1 MSSSPFLTPGPP
13 PLPLFLSVVRG
24 VWRLTWK
31 AQWHWRRLAALA
43 GALLV
48 LPALVYLTTSSP
60 RDWARRQLGFGEGRG
75 QIGSFSRRLAKK
87 NIPLDGR
94 QKAELVRIFDS
105 EYAGAAAGLQGPP
118 GETSESHQQRLR
130 GQVDAC
136 AERIL
141 ARAQSL
147 LSAEQMIEFRDFE
160 KTNRNT
166 IIIGL
171 NGPAPI
177 WGRTGPF
184 YHWLFD
190 FYFFIILPLTCVRGC
205 GAVMR
210 DELQADTL
218 GFLITRPVS
227 RAWLLA
233 AKYLSQTAWLEIIL
247 LAETLLLF
255 AVGAVRQIPA
265 LDGLLPLLLAAQIL
279 AIPAWG
285 AVGLLLGQITSR
297 YMATALVYGL
307 VVEMGL
313 GRIPANINALSL
325 LRHLKT
331 ILSRNEAVQAVYEWD
346 RGGLGTALT
355 ALISAPFLFFAV
367 AALLFTFIEYNRTS
381 DMQK

>member
-1 MSSSPFLTPGPP
+1 MNSATFAAPAPP
-13 PLPLFLSVVRG
+13 PIPGFFAVCRG

-31 AQWHWRRLAALA
+31 AQCHWRRLAGLAAALF
-43 GALLV
+43 V
-48 LPALVYLTTSSP
+48 LPALVYLTTWSSQ
-60 RDWARRQLGFGEGRG
+60 DWARRQLGFGEARG
-75 QIGSFSRRLAKK
+75 LIGSFSRRLGKK
-87 NIPLDGR
+87 GIPLDER
-94 QKAELVRIFDS
+94 QKAELINIFDS
-105 EYAGAAAGLQGPP
+105 EYSGAATSLQGPP
-118 GETSESHQQRLR
+118 GESPEVRVQRLNE
-130 GQVDAC
+130 QVDAC

-141 ARAQSL
+141 ARAQSV
-147 LSAEQMIEFRDFE
+147 LSGEQMIEFQDFE
-160 KTNRNT
+160 KKNRKD
-166 IIIGL
+166 IIVRL
-171 NGPAPI
+171 NGSTPT

-227 RAWLLA
+227 RARLLA

-255 AVGAVRQIPA
+255 ATGALRQVPA
-265 LDGLLPLLLAAQIL
+265 LGSLLPLLLGAQVL

-285 AVGLLLGQITSR
+285 ALGLLLGQITSR
-297 YMATALVYGL
+297 YMATALVYGF

-313 GRIPANINALSL
+313 GRIPANINTLSL

-331 ILSRNEAVQAVYEWD
+331 ILSHNAAAQAVYSWD
-346 RGGLGTALT
+346 QGGLFTALT
-355 ALISAPFLFFAV
+355 ALIAAPFVFFAV
-367 AALLFTFIEYNRTS
+367 AALLFTFFEYHRTS
-381 DMQK
+381 GMQK

>member
-1 MSSSPFLTPGPP
+1 MTSRAFSTPAPP
-13 PLPLFLSVVRG
+13 PLPVFFDVLRG

-31 AQWHWRRLAALA
+31 AQWNWRRLAGLA

-48 LPALVYLTTSSP
+48 LPALVYSTTLSP
-60 RDWARRQLGFGEGRG
+60 RAWARRQLGFDEARG
-75 QIGSFSRRLAKK
+75 QIGSFSRRLGKK
-87 NIPLDGR
+87 NIPLNEH
-94 QKAELVRIFDS
+94 QKAEMINIFDS
-105 EYAGAAAGLQGPP
+105 EYTSAAAALQGPP
-118 GETSESHQQRLR
+118 GESPEARLR
-130 GQVDAC
+130 RLHEQVDAC
-136 AERIL
+136 AEHIL

-147 LSAEQMIEFRDFE
+147 LSEEQMIEFRDFE
-160 KTNRNT
+160 KKNRKD
-166 IIIGL
+166 IIVRL
-171 NGPAPI
+171 NGPMPI

-247 LAETLLLF
+247 LVETLLLF
-255 AVGAVRQIPA
+255 AIGAERQIPA
-265 LDGLLPLLLAAQIL
+265 LWGLLPLLLGAQVL

-285 AVGLLLGQITSR
+285 ALGMLLGQITSR

-313 GRIPANINALSL
+313 GRIPANINTLSL

-331 ILSRNEAVQAVYEWD
+331 ILSHNAAVQAVYEWD
-346 RGGLGTALT
+346 RGGLFTALA
-355 ALISAPFLFFAV
+355 ALMSAPFLFFAV
-367 AALLFTFIEYNRTS
+367 AALLFTFFEYHRTS